1 MDRNFMTGTMPDAR
15 APGLKTTFI
24 RKGGWLG
31 ENLSCFEVPALPI
44 HEMIEIAAAK
54 TNEVGKRPLWAGYRE
69 IQAYPRST
77 TKDRKPNQVR
87 VAAAIGRFFTW
98 LASMRRNP
106 QIVEIGTAFG
116 ISGMYWLAGIGQG
129 HLYTFDPNPDWGSI
143 ARENLHRVS
152 TNFTLAVDTFENAGP
167 RLVESASVDIAFI
180 DAIHMPE
187 VVQRQFDMLKPA
199 MKSSALVLFDDI
211 CFSEG
216 MRTCWSEIASSPH
229 VTASATLG
237 RRTGI

>member
-1 MDRNFMTGTMPDAR
+1 MTGAR
-15 APGLKTTFI
+15 PEPHGPGLKTTFI
-24 RKGGWLG
+24 REGGWLG
-31 ENLSCFEVPALPI
+31 ENLSALNVPALPI

-152 TNFTLAVDTFENAGP
+152 GNFTLTVDTFENAGP
-167 RLVESASVDIAFI
+167 MLIEPASADIAFV
-180 DAIHMPE
+180 DAIHTPE
-187 VVQRQFDMLKPA
+187 VVRRQFELLKPTL
-199 MKSSALVLFDDI
+199 KPGALVVFDDI

-216 MRTCWSEIASSPH
+216 MRTCWSEIASSPY

-237 RRTGI
+237 RRTGIIELT